1 MPARPSRSNQNRQ
14 SPSRQSLRERIVC
27 FLSGGADA
35 PAEPKRGRLLLE
47 SLEKRQL
54 LAGDME
60 LLCTDGN
67 SVPNDVSNA
76 PTVSTDGGGSLQ
88 VEGDAEGEAAPD
100 LVQFARDLA
109 AAGVDFYGAA
119 WCPACTQQR
128 DLFSDGRDDL
138 PFIEVTNPD
147 QTFNSIATAQGIT
160 QIPTWDFPSGQ
171 RLTGV
176 QTLEA
181 LSVASG
187 VPIPVS
193 DQPSISP
200 IGDLTV
206 RTGSPLHVPI
216 DAYDPGDGPLTTT
229 VTVADPS
236 LLTATVLAGNR
247 SLRLDLAG
255 YGDLVFELF
264 EQRAP
269 RASGRVADL
278 ASEGFYDGIIFHRVV
293 DDFVIQAGDPT
304 GTGSGGSTRGDFDDD
319 FHPDL
324 QHNTEGVLSFAKSSD
339 DTNDS
344 QFFVTEVPTRF
355 LDFNHS
361 VFGQLVEGFDVR
373 EAISETEVDNSSS
386 NRPTNTVT
394 IDSASVFNDT
404 ENSVVMLR
412 PVGDATGT
420 TTVTFTVT
428 DADGNTFSE
437 TVTVTVAVDNANSQ
451 PFLNEI
457 TTPAA
462 TTAGQPA
469 QLQLSSIDVEGD
481 AVTYFAST
489 SSSNA
494 SAVVDA
500 TTGLVTVT
508 PAAGFTG
515 TVDVNVG
522 VRPGVGVTGNGS
534 GDSDNQSVTF
544 TFETQNTTSV
554 PTSVDLLATSDTGS
568 SNSDNV
574 TNAGSLS
581 FLVSGVADGQT
592 VELVDTNTGN
602 VIGTGNATGQTI
614 TISTNNIATLGD
626 GTYPIAARSV
636 VGSSVSNLSPS
647 IPITY
652 DNTQPA
658 SVLNSAARTANV
670 GRTFITDLISVEEG
684 NGLVYSLV
692 TAPAG
697 ATIDGASGAIQWT
710 PTEAQLG
717 NNSFTLSLTDAAGN
731 TRTESF
737 DVAVAGAPLAEIRLE
752 LTDLQ
757 GNPISSV
764 GVGDEFL
771 LNFIGVDARRFTQP
785 GVFAA
790 YADILFDSNLIQPVP
805 GSSIE
810 FDPDFSVVPKGTFS
824 DGLIDE
830 LGAVINRSVATN
842 ESINPIATVR
852 MQALAE
858 GTVNIIS
865 EPADDSNSETLLFG
879 VDERIPADS
888 VAYGVATLSIGQSI
902 AIGNDTFTVAEDS
915 GSTSIDVLANDSIVD
930 GTGSLSV
937 VSVTQPASGG
947 TVSLTGGAVN
957 FTPDA
962 NFFGTAAFTYQARST
977 SGAQQTASVTVT
989 VTPVNDPPTG
999 VADALTVDEDS
1010 SANVLDVLANDSIS
1024 PDVDETLTIT
1034 AVGST
1039 TAGGTVTI
1047 QSGGQRVL
1055 YTPATGFTGDDTFT
1069 YTVSDGTLTSQVTAT
1084 VTVNTSD
1091 NPPTAIND
1099 TFSITEDAAEAAFDV
1114 LANDTRDTDNQAF
1127 TLTAVGST
1135 SAGGSARISS
1145 DATQFFYT
1153 PAANFSGTEEVTYT
1167 IQDTGGGTSIG
1178 TVTFT
1183 VTAVNDP
1190 PPASDISFP
1199 SNRGAGEQVVVTLA
1213 DQVNVDLGET
1223 LTFSA
1228 FDSSTSA
1235 GGSVRQDT
1243 ASGTLLYTPP
1253 SADFT
1258 GSDSFTYTVADGS
1271 GLTTTGTVSIEVSDF
1286 VARTISYNLSV
1297 NANSLSADA
1306 FRLVGTDALGA
1317 AVDVAASAN
1326 GDSLD
1331 FENVLPG
1338 NYSIEVPAIPFLQN
1352 GSEPRSIAIDSLPE
1366 DGNASIQSDLG
1377 RLRPEYI
1384 SIQDF
1389 LRSTP
1394 RQSILVA
1401 VADGQTG
1408 IMTTPTSSVATI
1420 DNPVV
1425 ELDSTGANLTIRG
1438 SRTTPA
1444 DGTTPASTEN
1454 VQASIA
1460 TSNNPAVQQ
1469 RGEVDG
1475 LKLFRISVEP
1485 SAVTFS
1491 NQAVTTA
1498 SSSASAS
1505 PAAAAVSTQ
1514 NSIASGS
1521 AAAEGESF
1529 VLNSAVQAD
1538 VFSPAPSEST
1548 AAEIQRILDPQ
1559 STIDAESLESLT
1571 AGSLTSAQSP
1581 NDVAMQAVA
1590 DELTRRSTTEDSL
1603 AEPRLLSQDN
1613 VDGLLRL

>member
-1 MPARPSRSNQNRQ
+1 MPARPGRSLDNRQ
-14 SPSRQSLRERIVC
+14 SPNHQSLRGRISR
-27 FLSGGADA
+27 LLGGGTKSGLKAPADA
-35 PAEPKRGRLLLE
+35 KRGRLLLE
-47 SLEKRQL
+47 SLEQRQL
-54 LAGDME
+54 MAGDMD
-60 LLCTDGN
+60 LLFTDAN
-67 SVPNDVSNA
+67 PAANPATLSNDSSN
-76 PTVSTDGGGSLQ
+76 TLQ
-88 VEGDAEGEAAPD
+88 VASAAEGEAAPD

-109 AAGVDFYGAA
+109 AAGVDFYGAD
-119 WCPACTQQR
+119 WCPACTQQKE
-128 DLFSDGRDDL
+128 LFSDGRDDL

-147 QTFNSIATAQGIT
+147 QTFNSIATSQGIT

-181 LSVASG
+181 LSTASG

-193 DQPSISP
+193 DQPSIDP

-236 LLTATVLAGNR
+236 LLTATVLTGNR

-255 YGDLVFELF
+255 YGDMVFELF

-269 RASGRVADL
+269 RAAGRVADL
-278 ASEGFYDGIIFHRVV
+278 ADEGFYDGIIFHRVV

-304 GTGSGGSTRGDFDDD
+304 GTGTGGSTRGDFDDD

-344 QFFVTEVPTRF
+344 QFFITEVPTRF

-394 IDSASVFNDT
+394 IDSASIFNDT

-412 PVGDATGT
+412 PVGNATGT

-437 TVTVTVAVDNANSQ
+437 TVTVTVEADNANSQ

-457 TTPAA
+457 TNPAA
-462 TTAGQPA
+462 VAAGQTA

-489 SSSNA
+489 SSTNVSA
-494 SAVVDA
+494 SVDA

-508 PAAGFTG
+508 PVDGFTG
-515 TVDVNVG
+515 TANVNVG
-522 VRPGVGVTGNGS
+522 VRPGPGVTGNGS
-534 GDSDNQSVTF
+534 GDSDNQSVPF
-544 TFETQNTTSV
+544 VFETQTTTTA

-568 SNSDNV
+568 SNTDNI

-581 FLVSGVADGQT
+581 FLVSGVVDGQT
-592 VELVDTNTGN
+592 VELVDTNTGS

-614 TISTNNIATLGD
+614 TITTNNIATLGD
-626 GTYPIAARSV
+626 GTYPIAARSA
-636 VGSSVSNLSPS
+636 VGNDVSNLSPS
-647 IPITY
+647 IAVTY
-652 DNTQPA
+652 DDTQPA
-658 SVLNSAARTANV
+658 SVISSAARTGNV
-670 GRTFITDLISVEEG
+670 GRAFVTDLISVEEG
-684 NGLVYSLV
+684 SGLVYSF
-692 TAPAG
+692 TAAPTG
-697 ATIDGASGAIQWT
+697 ATIDATSGVIQWT
-710 PTEAQLG
+710 PTAAQLG
-717 NNSFTLSLTDAAGN
+717 SNSFTLSLTDAAGN
-731 TRTESF
+731 TRTETF
-737 DVAVAGAPLAEIRLE
+737 DVAVAGTPLAEIRLE

-757 GNPISSV
+757 GNSISSV

-824 DGLIDE
+824 PGLIDE

-842 ESINPIATVR
+842 ESVNPIATVR

-865 EPADDSNSETLLFG
+865 EPADESNSETLLFG
-879 VDERIPADS
+879 VDERISADS
-888 VAYGVATLSIGQSI
+888 VAYGVATLAIGQSFTV
-902 AIGNDTFTVAEDS
+902 GNDTFTVAEDS
-915 GSTSIDVLANDSIVD
+915 GSTAIDVLANDSIVT
-930 GTGSLSV
+930 GGGSLSV
-937 VSVTQPASGG
+937 VSVTQPSSGG
-947 TVSLTGGAVN
+947 TVSLAGGAVN

-962 NFFGTAAFTYQARST
+962 DFFGAAAFTYQARST
-977 SGAQQTASVTVT
+977 SGAVQTASVTVT

-999 VADALTVDEDS
+999 VADTVTVDENS
-1010 SANVLDVLANDSIS
+1010 SANILDVLANDSIS
-1024 PDVDETLTIT
+1024 PDTGETLTIT
-1034 AVGST
+1034 AVGSS

-1047 QSGGQRVL
+1047 QSGGERVI
-1055 YTPATGFTGDDTFT
+1055 YTPAAGFVGNDTFT
-1069 YTVSDGTLTSQVTAT
+1069 YTVSDGTLTSEVTAT
-1084 VTVNTSD
+1084 VTVITAD
-1091 NPPTAIND
+1091 NPPTAVD
-1099 TFSITEDAAEAAFDV
+1099 DAFSITEDAAEAAFDV
-1114 LANDTRDTDNQAF
+1114 LGNDTRDTDNEAF
-1127 TLTAVGST
+1127 TLTAIGST
-1135 SAGGSARISS
+1135 SAGGNARISS
-1145 DATQFFYT
+1145 DGTQFFYT

-1167 IQDTGGGTSIG
+1167 IQDTGGGASIG

-1190 PPASDISFP
+1190 PPASDISFQ

-1213 DQVNVDLGET
+1213 NQVNVDLGET

-1228 FDSSTSA
+1228 FDSATTA
-1235 GGSVRQDT
+1235 GGTVRQDT
-1243 ASGTLLYTPP
+1243 ASGTLFYSPP

-1271 GLTTTGTVSIEVSDF
+1271 GLTTTGTVTIDVTDF
-1286 VARTISYNLSV
+1286 IARTISYNLSV
-1297 NANSLSADA
+1297 NPSSLSASS

-1317 AVDVAASAN
+1317 AVDVAATAN
-1326 GDSLD
+1326 GSSLD
-1331 FENVLPG
+1331 FADVLPG

-1352 GSEPRSIAIDSLPE
+1352 GSEPRSIAVNSLPD
-1366 DGNASIQSDLG
+1366 DGDASIQSDLG
-1377 RLRPEYI
+1377 RLRPEFI
-1384 SIQDF
+1384 SIRDF

-1401 VADGQTG
+1401 VADGQSG
-1408 IMTTPTSSVATI
+1408 IMTTPTSAVSTI
-1420 DNPVV
+1420 ESPVV

-1438 SRTTPA
+1438 TRTIAA
-1444 DGTTPASTEN
+1444 DGTTPASTED

-1460 TSNNPAVQQ
+1460 TSGNSAVQQ

-1475 LKLFRISVEP
+1475 LKLFRINVEP
-1485 SAVTFS
+1485 AAVTFS
-1491 NQAVTTA
+1491 NQSVTTSTSNT
-1498 SSSASAS
+1498 SSS
-1505 PAAAAVSTQ
+1505 PTVAAVSTQ
-1514 NSIASGS
+1514 SSISTGS
-1521 AAAEGESF
+1521 TAAEGESF
-1529 VLNSAVQAD
+1529 AASSAVQAD
-1538 VFSPAPSEST
+1538 VFSPAPSQAT
-1548 AAEIQRILDPQ
+1548 AAEIQRTLDPE
-1559 STIDAESLESLT
+1559 STIDSEPA
-1571 AGSLTSAQSP
+1571 ANLTSAESP
-1581 NDVAMQAVA
+1581 NDVAMQSVA
-1590 DELTRRSTTEDSL
+1590 DELTIQSSTEDTIAQPRSL
-1603 AEPRLLSQDN
+1603 SEDN
-1613 VDGLLRL
+1613 VDGLLSL